1 MILKDNY
8 AIAKHKKLA
17 LSVANASSV
26 ISEKFSYYDNWLKL
40 KDFESYYHKREQQS
54 FCNECAIHLLW
65 VVKYGSGV

>member
-8 AIAKHKKLA
+8 VIAKHEKLA

-40 KDFESYYHKREQQS
+40 KDFESYYHKREQ
-54 FCNECAIHLLW
+54 
-65 VVKYGSGV
+65 